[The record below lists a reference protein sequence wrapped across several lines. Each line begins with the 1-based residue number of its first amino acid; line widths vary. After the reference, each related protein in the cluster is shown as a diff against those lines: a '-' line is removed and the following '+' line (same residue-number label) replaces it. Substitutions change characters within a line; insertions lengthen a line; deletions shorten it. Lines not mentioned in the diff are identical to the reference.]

1 MSLWQIQLFFIFDK
15 VLHNNKMIF
24 MLQQQ
29 LRVLTYKVVL
39 MAMWYKRWLSAVT
52 LSCNLNSN
60 EIAEMT
66 KAQ

>member
-1 MSLWQIQLFFIFDK
+1 MSLWQIQLLFIFDK

-24 MLQQQ
+24 ILQQQ
-29 LRVLTYKVVL
+29 LRVLKYKVIL

-52 LSCNLNSN
+52 LFCNLNSN